1 MSIVI
6 TILLVILVLGILIFV
21 HELGHFVA
29 ARLVGATVFEFALG
43 YGPRILSK
51 EYKGTVYSIRLL
63 PIGGFVKILGDGDP
77 TKEEEE
83 RLKKLDKKGN
93 LENKTKLQQIFV
105 MLAGIFMNILTAIT
119 FYYIILGFS
128 DWRVG
133 LSFDFEDFKP
143 LGAKIERERETDVP
157 YQVVEDGLADQSQ
170 MPDEGYIV
178 SIDATDVKFVDDV
191 SSLIEGKESV
201 VINACDMDEVCDDY
215 MVEVGEDGK
224 IGISIGTNYL
234 VYVDYSDNK
243 LFSGFSHLVNNLR
256 LIGRVL
262 GGLFREAR
270 ETGDYS
276 ALSQSVS
283 GPVGIYFLVDY
294 FRDLG
299 WIPFISLMADLSL
312 SLAIM
317 NILPIPAL
325 DGGRVMII
333 LIESI
338 LGRDL
343 NEKVEAIIINLSFV
357 LLMILVVVIMIK
369 DIVNIDELNS
379 LFG

>member
-1 MSIVI
+1 MNIVI
-6 TILLVILVLGILIFV
+6 TILLVILVLGVLIFV
-21 HELGHFVA
+21 HELGHFLA

-83 RLKKLDKKGN
+83 MLKRLDKKGN
-93 LENKTKLQQIFV
+93 LENKSKLQQVFV
-105 MLAGIFMNILTAIT
+105 MLAGIFMNILTAIV

-133 LSFDFEDFKP
+133 LSYDFEDFKP
-143 LGAKIERERETDVP
+143 LGATITREKESDVP
-157 YQVVEDGLADQSQ
+157 YQVVEGGLADQSD
-170 MPDEGYIV
+170 MPDEGFLV
-178 SIDATDVKFVDDV
+178 TIDGKEVEFVDDV
-191 SSLIEGKESV
+191 SSLIEGKDTV
-201 VINACDMDEVCDDY
+201 TINACDENQVCDDY
-215 MVEVGEDGK
+215 IVEVSEDGK
-224 IGISIGTNYL
+224 IGVGIGTNYL
-234 VYVDYSDNK
+234 VYVDYSNNK
-243 LFSGFSHLVNNLR
+243 VFSGFSHLVNNLR
-256 LIGRVL
+256 LISKVFGS
-262 GGLFREAR
+262 LFREAR

-276 ALSQSVS
+276 TLSQSVS

-343 NEKVEAIIINLSFV
+343 DERVEAIIINVSFII
-357 LLMILVVVIMIK
+357 LMVFVVVVMIK
-369 DIVNIDELNS
+369 DIVNIDELKS